1 MRDRL
6 WILAGLAG
14 FIALVTVPFWWL
26 HGAAKEP
33 SKVPNLILPVNAT
46 QCVAPAAIMRAQ
58 HMRLLI
64 SWREDVVRHGD
75 RRYVAFDGKVY
86 DKSLTRTC
94 LGCHVK
100 EQFCDRCHAYV
111 GVSEPY
117 CWSCHHEPQ
126 INIARSAP

>member
-6 WILAGLAG
+6 WILSGLVAFVVIVTLPFWSTRG
-14 FIALVTVPFWWL
+14 AKSSSKEPALVLP
-26 HGAAKEP
+26 AN
-33 SKVPNLILPVNAT
+33 SK
-46 QCVAPAAIMRAQ
+46 QCVAPAAVMRAQ

-64 SWREDVVRHGD
+64 SWREDVVRRGD

-94 LGCHVK
+94 LGCHNK
-100 EQFCDRCHAYV
+100 EQFCDRCHVYV

-117 CWSCHHEPQ
+117 CWNCHHEPQ
-126 INIARSAP
+126 TNIARSAP